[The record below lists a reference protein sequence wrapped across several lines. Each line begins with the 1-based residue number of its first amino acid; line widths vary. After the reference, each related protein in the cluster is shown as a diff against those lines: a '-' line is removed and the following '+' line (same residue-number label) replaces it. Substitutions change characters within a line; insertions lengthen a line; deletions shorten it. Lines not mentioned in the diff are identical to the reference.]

1 MNIQKAIEIYLQWK
15 ASHTQYA
22 KSRYEVRLKHFQD
35 YLTPDTLL
43 KKITG
48 DDVARYHQHMQA
60 NYGLGTV
67 AYSARILKNFFEFW
81 QGRGEL
87 TLNPKEII
95 PIRYTSADKAVAT
108 REDLE
113 DMTAHLEEGL
123 MNDLKKKLILHL
135 LWDTGMRVTE
145 LCELE
150 LGGISPVDD
159 QGVRTAKV
167 RSRKSM
173 RYNLVAWGRET
184 NRLLDIYLAHR
195 LELEVDHDYLLV
207 NQRTGKLNVR
217 SIQRWMKDLCE
228 MVTLNKEITP
238 HSFRHGKAHYILE
251 QGGNVRD
258 VQAVLRHVKPQSS
271 FNYLQLNPTQ
281 YLQVAHKYLAA

>member
-22 KSRYEVRLKHFQD
+22 ESRYAVRLEHFEQFIN
-35 YLTPDTLL
+35 PKTLL
-43 KKITG
+43 NKVTG
-48 DDVARYHQHMQA
+48 DEIARYHQHMQGQ
-60 NYGLGTV
+60 YGLGTV
-67 AYSARILKNFFEFW
+67 AYSARILRNFFEFW

-108 REDLE
+108 KEDLE
-113 DMTAHLEEGL
+113 MMISRLDESKLT
-123 MNDLKKKLILHL
+123 DLKKKLIIHL
-135 LWDTGMRVTE
+135 LWDTGMRISE

-150 LGGISPVDD
+150 LGSISPVDELF
-159 QGVRTAKV
+159 VRTAKV

-173 RYNLVAWGRET
+173 RYNLVAWGKES
-184 NRLLDIYLAHR
+184 NRLLDIYLAYR
-195 LELEVDHDYLLV
+195 LDQDLDHDYLLI

-217 SIQRWMKDLCE
+217 SVQRWIKELCKIA
-228 MVTLNKEITP
+228 VLDKEITP
-238 HSFRHGKAHYILE
+238 HSFRHGKAHHILD

-271 FNYLQLNPTQ
+271 FNYLQLNST
-281 YLQVAHKYLAA
+281 KYLEVAQKYLVA